1 MRERKQIFR
10 AAYGHDMQEHSSHI
24 VTMPLVGMSMGVRM
38 RMRMRMRMRVLV
50 SGFRAIFL
58 VMSRL
63 IINVWQ
69 RLVIELIL

>member
-38 RMRMRMRMRVLV
+38 RMRMRMRVLV

>member
-38 RMRMRMRMRVLV
+38 RMRMRMRVLV
-50 SGFRAIFL
+50 SGLRAIFL

>member
-24 VTMPLVGMSMGVRM
+24 MTMPLMRMSMGV
-38 RMRMRMRMRVLV
+38 RMRMRMRVLV

-63 IINVWQ
+63 IVNVWQ

>member
-38 RMRMRMRMRVLV
+38 RMRMRVLV